1 MGFATGFA
9 ALFGCSAFTPAARS
23 GLGIAAVCEQPCQS
37 YWVGYGLI
45 YGQYLDTA
53 LFVRLNY
60 FQELIF
66 LLHPHHMINICTD
79 HPPQQI

>member
-1 MGFATGFA
+1 MRLTTGIA
-9 ALFGCSAFTPAARS
+9 PLFGCNAFTLVARS
-23 GLGIAAVCEQPCQS
+23 GLGIAAVCEQPCHS

-45 YGQYLDTA
+45 YGQYLHST

-66 LLHPHHMINICTD
+66 LLHPHYMIDICSD